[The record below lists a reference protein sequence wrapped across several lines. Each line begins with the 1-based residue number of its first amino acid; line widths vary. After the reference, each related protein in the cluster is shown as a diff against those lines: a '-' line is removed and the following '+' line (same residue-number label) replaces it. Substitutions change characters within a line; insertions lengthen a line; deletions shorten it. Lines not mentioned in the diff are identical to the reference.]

1 MCAEGLVHI
10 SVYFDTFIFF
20 SAIFSVLCAY
30 ANHYEAIRVLGSIEM
45 GPWKAPFHVYVL
57 ICVYILGVVYFQL
70 KFDSNQTFC

>member
-1 MCAEGLVHI
+1 MCAGGLVHI

-45 GPWKAPFHVYVL
+45 GP
-57 ICVYILGVVYFQL
+57 
-70 KFDSNQTFC
+70 